1 MPHHPKKAGL
11 SLHLLVPSV
20 VLTCTLAIPGAV
32 LAQAERALRPP
43 ADAAVHAY
51 RNGRWFD
58 GHGFVERTMYV
69 RNGTFVDEPPS
80 GADST
85 IDLRGRW
92 VVPPFA
98 EAHNHNVEAGP
109 GFADRVRRYLSHGVF
124 YVKNPNV
131 LPSGVDPIREEVNR
145 PTSIDVAFAGG
156 GITGPGGHPIG
167 VVQRNVDRGIWTED
181 QGDGAFYHAVADTG
195 DLDAAWTA
203 LLAHRP
209 DFVKTYLLYSETHD
223 RRAEDPVYVGQRGLD
238 PDLLPVVVRRAREA
252 GLRVTTH
259 VETAADFRHAV
270 DAGVDEIAHLPGFRG
285 DEDNRFPEPD
295 RFRLDRADARRAA
308 EAGVV
313 VVTTLGDFDQLD
325 DEVTSR
331 RAREVFR
338 HNLEMLKEE
347 GVSLAVGSD
356 DYGAVGVEE
365 AFQLLELDVFSNLEL
380 LRMWVEDTP
389 RTIFPDRLIG
399 RLSPGYEASFLVLE
413 RNPIED
419 FSATRAIRVRV
430 KQGVILPQN
439 HRGAGDFSKPE
450 PSGSGW
456 IEA

>member
-1 MPHHPKKAGL
+1 MPHDRKKAGL
-11 SLHLLVPSV
+11 SLHVALPLAA
-20 VLTCTLAIPGAV
+20 LTFTTAVPGA
-32 LAQAERALRPP
+32 LRAQAEDAPRPSVDP
-43 ADAAVHAY
+43 TVHEY

-58 GHGFVERTMYV
+58 GRGFVERTMYV
-69 RNGTFVDEPPS
+69 RDGTFVDEPS
-80 GADST
+80 TGADSV

-92 VVPPFA
+92 VIPPFG

-145 PTSIDVAFAGG
+145 PTSIDVTFAGG
-156 GITGPGGHPIG
+156 GLTGPGGHPVG
-167 VVQRNVDRGIWTED
+167 VVQRNVSRGTWTED
-181 QGDGAFYHAVADTG
+181 QGEGAFYHAVADTG
-195 DLDAAWTA
+195 DLDAAWAA
-203 LLAHRP
+203 LLSARP

-223 RRAEDPVYVGQRGLD
+223 RRADDPACVGQRGLD
-238 PDLLPVVVRRAREA
+238 PDLLPAIVERAREA

-259 VETAADFRHAV
+259 VETAADFRRAV

-295 RFRLDRADARRAA
+295 RFLLDRTDARRAA

-313 VVTTLGDFDQLD
+313 VVTTLGDFGQLD

-331 RAREVFR
+331 RARGIFR
-338 HNLEMLKEE
+338 HNLEVLKEE

-365 AFQLLELDVFSNLEL
+365 AFQLLELDVFSNVEL
-380 LRMWVEDTP
+380 LGMWVEDTP
-389 RTIFPDRLIG
+389 RTIFPDRRIG
-399 RLSPGYEASFLVLE
+399 RLAPGYEASFLVLE

-419 FSATRAIRVRV
+419 FSATRAIRLRV
-430 KQGVILPQN
+430 KQGEILP
-439 HRGAGDFSKPE
+439 
-450 PSGSGW
+450 
-456 IEA
+456 